1 MTNIEHIHIISQ
13 KHIYNNRWK
22 LHLKEPFKG
31 RTYIYHKGKCEF
43 TGSCILI
50 QEKKYYHSCSTFDHD
65 MKSMVK
71 PYIIQTRIE
80 KFNSEQYNKLKRGE
94 QMTEEGMKFD
104 DGKVRYDLIDSYA
117 LDELTKIY
125 TFGSKKYADNNWRK
139 GFKWGRIFGALMR
152 HSWAFWRGEELD
164 EESGLPHMAHA
175 AWCCFT
181 LMNFS
186 KFKIGEDDRIIQ
198 EKENQ

>member
-1 MTNIEHIHIISQ
+1 MHTTNLEV
-13 KHIYNNRWK
+13 
-22 LHLKEPFKG
+22 
-31 RTYIYHKGKCEF
+31 
-43 TGSCILI
+43 
-50 QEKKYYHSCSTFDHD
+50 KK
-65 MKSMVK
+65 
-71 PYIIQTRIE
+71 
-80 KFNSEQYNKLKRGE
+80 
-94 QMTEEGMKFD
+94 EGMKFD

-186 KFKIGEDDRIIQ
+186 KFKIGEDDRIIH

>member
-1 MTNIEHIHIISQ
+1 MHTTNLEV
-13 KHIYNNRWK
+13 
-22 LHLKEPFKG
+22 
-31 RTYIYHKGKCEF
+31 
-43 TGSCILI
+43 
-50 QEKKYYHSCSTFDHD
+50 KK
-65 MKSMVK
+65 
-71 PYIIQTRIE
+71 
-80 KFNSEQYNKLKRGE
+80 
-94 QMTEEGMKFD
+94 EGMKFD

-198 EKENQ
+198 EKEN

>member
-1 MTNIEHIHIISQ
+1 MTNIEHIHIIRQ
-13 KHIYNNRWK
+13 EHINNDLWK

-31 RTYIYHKGKCEF
+31 RTYIYHEGKCKF

-50 QEKKYYHSCSTFDHD
+50 KKKKYFSSWSTFDQD
-65 MKSMVK
+65 MKSMIK
-71 PYIIQTRIE
+71 PYIIHTRIE
-80 KFNSEQYNKLKRGE
+80 QYDNELKRGE
-94 QMTEEGMKFD
+94 QMTEEGLKYD
-104 DGKVRYDLIDSYA
+104 DGKNRYDLIDSYA